1 MERTKVL
8 FATAPFDGHFN
19 PLTTLALALQ
29 QVGYDVRWYTQEKY
43 APKLAKL
50 QIPHYPFRNALQ
62 FHDGNMD
69 ELFPKRAAISS
80 KIGKLNFD
88 IQEIFVKRGP
98 EYFEDLREIHKTFP
112 FELMVADLGFTGIPF
127 VRRLMQIPVIGVSVF
142 PLMESARELAPY
154 GLGLA
159 PASTYLGKLKH
170 AVLRFLASQV
180 LFRKSNKLNSEIL
193 TSFGITGTGNLF
205 DDGIFHSSIVLQ
217 SGTPGFEYYR
227 EKMSDHI
234 RFAGALLPATS
245 SPERS
250 TRSYRDNSYERTV
263 LVTQGTVEKDI
274 EKLLVPTLQAFRGS
288 NTRVI
293 VTTGGSGTE
302 ELRRRFP
309 ESNFLIEDFIPFGE
323 VMPHCD
329 VYISNGGYG
338 GVLLGIQNHLPMVVA
353 GIHEGKNEICAR
365 VGYFKLGINLNTETP
380 APSQIREAVN
390 QVSRNHEYLSNVKE
404 LAEEFSRFDPTF
416 LIKKYVYL
424 LTSRHGMISK
434 AA

>member
-50 QIPHYPFRNALQ
+50 QIPHFPFRNALQ

-69 ELFPKRAAISS
+69 ELFPGRAAIRS
-80 KIGKLNFD
+80 KIAKINFD

-98 EYFEDLREIHKTFP
+98 EYFEDLQEIHKTFP
-112 FELMVADLGFTGIPF
+112 FEIMVADLGFTGIAY

-154 GLGLA
+154 GLGLT
-159 PASTYLGKLKH
+159 PASTYAGKLKQ
-170 AVLRFLASQV
+170 AALRFLASQV
-180 LFRKSNKLNSEIL
+180 LFRKSNKLNSEIFA
-193 TSFGITGTGNLF
+193 SHGITGTGNLF

-217 SGTPGFEYYR
+217 SGTPGFEYHR
-227 EKMSDHI
+227 SKMSDHI

-245 SPERS
+245 SMESRS
-250 TRSYRDNSYERTV
+250 VSYRDDSYERTV

-274 EKLLVPTLQAFRGS
+274 EKLRVPTLQAFRGS

-293 VTTGGSGTE
+293 VTTGGSGTA
-302 ELRRRFP
+302 ELKRRFP
-309 ESNFLIEDFIPFGE
+309 ESNFLIEDFIPFSE

-338 GVLLGIQNHLPMVVA
+338 GVLLGIQNRLPMVVA

-365 VGYFKLGINLNTETP
+365 VGYFKLGINLDTETP
-380 APSQIREAVN
+380 RPEQIRKAVEE
-390 QVSRNHEYLSNVKE
+390 VSRNQEYDANVRE
-404 LAEEFSRFDPTF
+404 LAEEFSKYDPIF

-424 LTSRHGMISK
+424 LTRSHGFISK